1 MSRSPKKNS
10 TTVQGPSHD
19 DNSGGALRTRE
30 ESPVEQKFCR
40 ASGVKISFSKKH
52 GNVIIGGTK
61 ETPSPSS
68 GTRFINI
75 WKELSNGFVIAISGI
90 TKFIFSGRFIHGLF
104 SYWSELLVTLLVKF
118 LLCSFGMLTGLER
131 DIQRCSYFTWNL
143 CPTYFDRDLSPNLFL
158 IDRSA
163 YQSNVLDSYFYPEMT
178 ENGTLLSLGVIRMT
192 CVGNIPIFYDL
203 FELLGSD

>member
-68 GTRFINI
+68 GTRFINK
-75 WKELSNGFVIAISGI
+75 WRELSNGFDLIFTCDAKCNNLGITAGELLSNQKEYPSTDIAISGI
-90 TKFIFSGRFIHGLF
+90 TKFIVSGRFIHGLF
-104 SYWSELLVTLLVKF
+104 SYWPKLLVTLLVKF
-118 LLCSFGMLTGLER
+118 LLCSFGILTCLER
-131 DIQRCSYFTWNL
+131 DIQRCSYFT
-143 CPTYFDRDLSPNLFL
+143 
-158 IDRSA
+158 
-163 YQSNVLDSYFYPEMT
+163 
-178 ENGTLLSLGVIRMT
+178 
-192 CVGNIPIFYDL
+192 
-203 FELLGSD
+203 